1 MKHTNDRRE
10 DRVEQKGTESSG
22 GSAARIDK
30 LVKSESKKAELVRFG
45 LVGGFATVL
54 QYGMYVVFVH
64 AVKVP
69 PVVSTMISYGISFI
83 ANFFLSSY
91 FTFHSNPNA
100 KKGVAFTLSH
110 LVNMGLQTGLV
121 AIFKGIVG
129 PTLALLP
136 AMAICV
142 PVNFF
147 LVRFAFTAKIFQ
159 SKKNKGKTLE
169 EDEAEVLK
177 DL

>member
-1 MKHTNDRRE
+1 MKIHETS
-10 DRVEQKGTESSG
+10 K
-22 GSAARIDK
+22 IDN
-30 LVKSESKKAELVRFG
+30 LVKGEGKKAELFRFI

-54 QYGMYVVFVH
+54 QYGLYVVFVN

-69 PVVSTMISYGISFI
+69 AVVSTMISYGISFI
-83 ANFFLSSY
+83 VNFFLSSY
-91 FTFHSNPNA
+91 FTFHSDPNA
-100 KKGVAFTLSH
+100 KKGLAFTLSH
-110 LVNMGLQTGLV
+110 LVNMGMQTGFV

-142 PVNFF
+142 PINFL

-159 SKKNKGKTLE
+159 SRRERERK
-169 EDEAEVLK
+169 
-177 DL
+177 